1 MLEVA
6 ASLEVADRIGGEPMP
21 FDKLAR
27 QCGAH
32 PTALLQLC
40 RALAAFGVFSV
51 DGDGNVG
58 HTEKSRWLKSSA
70 IPTLHH
76 AARYWGMP
84 STWSA
89 WGHLEYA
96 IRTGKAPFEDVFGM
110 PNFDYLGAHPQ
121 EAGLF
126 DAFMQNSPDDRH
138 AAVAQAYDFSG
149 ARVVVDV
156 GGGNGALLRA
166 ILGAHPDVRG
176 VLFDQ
181 ESVVSGALLDG
192 FVQRCAID
200 PGNFF
205 ERVSLGG
212 DIYTLS
218 QILHDWSDER
228 CLQILRNC
236 HAAMNDSGRILVIE
250 RHSRYGAR
258 PDQPDQLPG
267 RYAHDGDVSRRKR
280 ANTGRVL
287 AALYQG
293 WFYRAASNPD
303 AVRLLRARNT
313 QGGMMRRDLVPRL
326 DPFRLRDGSVPGSLK
341 SSRHGP
347 QCDRV
352 AGGIGHSTGHRPP
365 ARCYKALKV
374 AGHPSDGAN
383 QQATS
388 DHFSIV
394 AHSKCSI

>member
-1 MLEVA
+1 MSSAETDTAGLTETAFLIRAFQVSKMLEVA

-32 PTALLQLC
+32 PSALLQLC

-70 IPTLHH
+70 TPTLHH

-138 AAVAQAYDFSG
+138 TAVAEAYDFSG

-181 ESVVSGALLDG
+181 ELVVSGALLDG

-236 HAAMNDSGRILVIE
+236 HAAMNDTGRILVIE
-250 RHSRYGAR
+250 RIL
-258 PDQPDQLPG
+258 DTVPG
-267 RYAHDGDVSRRKR
+267 RT
-280 ANTGRVL
+280 NPINFL
-287 AALYQG
+287 A
-293 WFYRAASNPD
+293 D
-303 AVRLLRARNT
+303 MH
-313 QGGMMRRDLVPRL
+313 MMVMFPGAKERTLEEFSQLFTKAGFTAPRL
-326 DPFRLRDGSVPGSLK
+326 IPTRSAYCVLETR
-341 SSRHGP
+341 
-347 QCDRV
+347 
-352 AGGIGHSTGHRPP
+352 
-365 ARCYKALKV
+365 KAE
-374 AGHPSDGAN
+374 
-383 QQATS
+383 
-388 DHFSIV
+388 
-394 AHSKCSI
+394 